1 MIGNSSRSI
10 KMGWLSSLHRRIAL
24 VLVIQVIIWCVTG
37 FYFSWQGREGLST
50 QEYWHQLPAQPLHTK
65 ERYVTPDLQ
74 LQNLGNVR
82 SVRVRIIDN
91 VAQFEATYVPNNTPG
106 HQQAPNRSKAS
117 PYAVAWFDGET
128 GHRWQTS
135 ALTAQRLA
143 VNSYLGS
150 GMFNGIRDVHRSDE
164 FPHWVGPGFRVDFAD
179 DLNTRVYIDQASGEV
194 LGHRNN
200 RWPLID
206 WMYRLH
212 FMDYSGKRDFNNLFI
227 IFAGLLSVWL
237 SITGIL
243 MIARVWKQGGFVAK
257 R

>member
-1 MIGNSSRSI
+1 MIRRKPFSI
-10 KMGWLSSLHRRIAL
+10 KISWLSSLHRRIAL
-24 VLVIQVIIWCVTG
+24 LLIIQVMIWCVTG
-37 FYFSWQGREGLST
+37 FYFSWQGREGLTT
-50 QEYWHQLPAQPLHTK
+50 QEYWHQLPAQPLVTK
-65 ERYVTPDLQ
+65 QHYETPDLQ
-74 LQNLGNVR
+74 LQNLGDVR
-82 SVRVRIIDN
+82 SVQVRIVDN
-91 VAQFEATYVPNNTPG
+91 IAQFAATYVPNNTHG
-106 HQQAPNRSKAS
+106 HQQAPNRSRAS

-135 ALTAQRLA
+135 AIMAQRLA
-143 VNSYLGS
+143 VDSYLGS
-150 GMFNGIRDVHRSDE
+150 GMFNGIRDVHRSNE
-164 FPHWVGPGFRVDFAD
+164 LPHWLGPGFRVDFAD

-194 LGHRNN
+194 LGHRND
-200 RWPLID
+200 RWTLID

-243 MIARVWKQGGFVAK
+243 MIVRVWKQGGFVAK